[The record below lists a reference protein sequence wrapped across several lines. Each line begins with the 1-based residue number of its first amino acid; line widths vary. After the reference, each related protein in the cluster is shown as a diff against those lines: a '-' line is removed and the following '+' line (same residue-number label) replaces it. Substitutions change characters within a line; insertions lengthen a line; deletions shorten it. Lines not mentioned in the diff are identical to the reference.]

1 VVRKLGDR
9 MFFQQLING
18 LMLGSSYALIAVGYS
33 LIFGVMGLLHFA
45 HGEVFMVGAFVAL
58 QMVLLAHVSLPIATL
73 GAMTATAILG
83 IIIAA
88 VAFLPIKK
96 EYVAA
101 PLIATMGIGIV
112 MQNLAVKI
120 FGADQVSF
128 PETIEIV
135 NYKIGDVIINSL
147 QIIILCVTL
156 VLMILLSLYVKTT
169 KMGKAMRA
177 SAERPTTASLL
188 GVNYKKVVLV
198 TFMIASALA
207 GVAGVLIGLVYSS
220 ISPFMSGPATLKG
233 LVIMLMGGLGNLVG
247 AVVCGILLG
256 ILEIFSVAYL
266 SATHRDGL
274 TFVILILVLI
284 LRPEGLFGIRL
295 HGR

>member
-1 VVRKLGDR
+1 

-45 HGEVFMVGAFVAL
+45 HGEVFMVGAFIAL
-58 QMVLLAHVSLPIATL
+58 QMVLLSHVSLPIATL
-73 GAMTATAILG
+73 VAMSATAILG

-88 VAFLPIKK
+88 IAFLPIKK

-101 PLIATMGIGIV
+101 PLIATIGLGIV

-128 PETIEIV
+128 PETIEII
-135 NYKIGDVIINSL
+135 NYKIGNVIISSL

-156 VLMILLSLYVKTT
+156 VLMILLSLYIKNT

-198 TFMIASALA
+198 TFAIASALA
-207 GVAGVLIGLVYSS
+207 GVAGVLTGLVYSS

-233 LVIMLMGGLGNLVG
+233 LVVMLMGGLGNLLG
-247 AVVCGILLG
+247 AVLCGIFLG
-256 ILEIFSVAYL
+256 ILEILSVAYL
-266 SATHRDGL
+266 SASYRDCL
-274 TFVILILVLI
+274 TFIILILVLI
-284 LRPEGLFGIRL
+284 LRPEGLFGMRL

>member
-1 VVRKLGDR
+1 

-18 LMLGSSYALIAVGYS
+18 LMLGSTYALIAVGYS

-45 HGEVFMVGAFVAL
+45 HGEVFMVGAFIAL
-58 QMVLLAHVSLPIATL
+58 QMVLLAHVSLPVATL
-73 GAMTATAILG
+73 GAMAAAAILG
-83 IIIAA
+83 IIIAFI
-88 VAFLPIKK
+88 AFLPIKR

-101 PLIATMGIGIV
+101 PIIATIGLGIII
-112 MQNLAVKI
+112 QNLAVKI

-135 NYKIGDVIINSL
+135 NYRIGNVIVNSL
-147 QIIILCVTL
+147 QIVTL
-156 VLMILLSLYVKTT
+156 FVTLILMILLSLYIKNS

-198 TFMIASALA
+198 TFAIASALA
-207 GVAGVLIGLVYSS
+207 GAAGVLSGLVYSS
-220 ISPFMSGPATLKG
+220 ISPFMSGQVTLKG
-233 LVIMLMGGLGNLVG
+233 LVVMLMGGLGNLAG
-247 AVVCGILLG
+247 AVACGIFLG
-256 ILEIFSVAYL
+256 VLEIFTVAYL
-266 SATHRDGL
+266 SASYRDTL

-284 LRPEGLFGIRL
+284 LRPEGIFGVRL

>member
-1 VVRKLGDR
+1 

-45 HGEVFMVGAFVAL
+45 HGEVFMVGAFIAL

-88 VAFLPIKK
+88 IAFLPIKK
-96 EYVAA
+96 QYVAA
-101 PLIATMGIGIV
+101 PLIATIGLGIV

-135 NYKIGDVIINSL
+135 NYKIGGVIINSL

-156 VLMILLSLYVKTT
+156 VLMILLSLCIKNT
-169 KMGKAMRA
+169 KIGKAMRA

-207 GVAGVLIGLVYSS
+207 GVAGVLTSLVYSS

-233 LVIMLMGGLGNLVG
+233 LVVMLMGGLGNLVG
-247 AVVCGILLG
+247 AVVCGIFLG
-256 ILEIFSVAYL
+256 ILETFTVAYL
-266 SATHRDGL
+266 SASYRDSL
-274 TFVILILVLI
+274 TFIILILVLI
-284 LRPEGLFGIRL
+284 LRPEGLLGIRL

>member
-1 VVRKLGDR
+1 

-45 HGEVFMVGAFVAL
+45 HGEVFMVGAFIAL
-58 QMVLLAHVSLPIATL
+58 QMVLLGHVSLPIATL
-73 GAMTATAILG
+73 GAMIATAILG

-88 VAFLPIKK
+88 IAFLPIKK
-96 EYVAA
+96 QYEAA
-101 PLIATMGIGIV
+101 PLIATMGIAIII
-112 MQNLAVKI
+112 QNLTIKI
-120 FGADQVSF
+120 FGGDQVSF

-135 NYKIGDVIINSL
+135 NYKIGNVIISSL

-156 VLMILLSLYVKTT
+156 VLMILLSLYIKNT

-188 GVNYKKVVLV
+188 GVNYNKVVLV
-198 TFMIASALA
+198 TFTIASALA
-207 GVAGVLIGLVYSS
+207 GVAGVLIGLVCGS

-233 LVIMLMGGLGNLVG
+233 LVVMLMGGLGNLMG

-266 SATHRDGL
+266 SATYRDSL
-274 TFVILILVLI
+274 TFAILILVLI
-284 LRPEGLFGIRL
+284 LRPEGLFGVRL

>member
-1 VVRKLGDR
+1 
-9 MFFQQLING
+9 
-18 LMLGSSYALIAVGYS
+18 MLGSSYALIAVGYS

-45 HGEVFMVGAFVAL
+45 HGEVFMVGAFIAVQL
-58 QMVLLAHVSLPIATL
+58 VLLAHVSLPIATL
-73 GAMTATAILG
+73 GAMATTAILG

-88 VAFLPIKK
+88 IVFLPIKK
-96 EYVAA
+96 QYVAA
-101 PLIATMGIGIV
+101 PLIATIGLGIV
-112 MQNLAVKI
+112 IQNLAVKI
-120 FGADQVSF
+120 FGADQISF
-128 PETIEIV
+128 PETIQTV
-135 NYKIGDVIINSL
+135 NYRIGDVIINSL
-147 QIIILCVTL
+147 QIITLCVTL
-156 VLMILLSLYVKTT
+156 VLMILLSLFIKNT

-188 GVNYKKVVLV
+188 GVNYKKIVLV
-198 TFMIASALA
+198 TFTIASALA
-207 GVAGVLIGLVYSS
+207 GVAGVLTGLVYSS

-266 SATHRDGL
+266 SASYRDCL
-274 TFVILILVLI
+274 TFVILILILI
-284 LRPEGLFGIRL
+284 LKPEGLFGVRL

>member
-1 VVRKLGDR
+1 
-9 MFFQQLING
+9 MFLQQLING

-45 HGEVFMVGAFVAL
+45 HGEVFMVGAFIAVQL
-58 QMVLLAHVSLPIATL
+58 VLLAHVSLPIATL
-73 GAMTATAILG
+73 GAMATTAILG
-83 IIIAA
+83 IMIAA
-88 VAFLPIKK
+88 IAFLPIKK
-96 EYVAA
+96 QYVAA
-101 PLIATMGIGIV
+101 PLIATIGLGIV
-112 MQNLAVKI
+112 IQNLAVKI
-120 FGADQVSF
+120 FGADQISF
-128 PETIEIV
+128 PETIQAV
-135 NYKIGDVIINSL
+135 NYKIGNVIINSL
-147 QIIILCVTL
+147 QIITLCVTL
-156 VLMILLSLYVKTT
+156 ALMILLSLFIKNT

-188 GVNYKKVVLV
+188 GVNYKKIVLV
-198 TFMIASALA
+198 TFTIASALA
-207 GVAGVLIGLVYSS
+207 GIAGVLTGLVYSS

-266 SATHRDGL
+266 SASYRDCL
-274 TFVILILVLI
+274 TFVILILILI
-284 LRPEGLFGIRL
+284 LKPEGLFGVRL

>member
-1 VVRKLGDR
+1 
-9 MFFQQLING
+9 MFLQQLING

-88 VAFLPIKK
+88 IVFLPIKK

-101 PLIATMGIGIV
+101 PLIATIGLGIV

-135 NYKIGDVIINSL
+135 NYKIGNVIINSL

-156 VLMILLSLYVKTT
+156 VLMILLSLYIKKS

-207 GVAGVLIGLVYSS
+207 GIAGVLTGLVYSS

-247 AVVCGILLG
+247 AVICGIFLG
-256 ILEIFSVAYL
+256 ILEVFSVAYL
-266 SATHRDGL
+266 SASYRDSL

-284 LRPEGLFGIRL
+284 LRPEGLFGVRL

>member
-1 VVRKLGDR
+1 

-18 LMLGSSYALIAVGYS
+18 LMLGSSYALIALGYS

-45 HGEVFMVGAFVAL
+45 HGEVFMVGAFIAL
-58 QMVLLAHVSLPIATL
+58 QMVLVAHVSLPIAFL
-73 GAMTATAILG
+73 GAMMSTAILG
-83 IIIAA
+83 IIIAGI
-88 VAFLPIKK
+88 AFLPIKK
-96 EYVAA
+96 QYEAA
-101 PLIATMGIGIV
+101 PLIATIGLAII

-135 NYKIGDVIINSL
+135 NYKMGGVVINSL
-147 QIIILCVTL
+147 QILTLCVTL
-156 VLMILLSLYVKTT
+156 VLMVLLSLYIKNT

-198 TFMIASALA
+198 TFTLASALA
-207 GVAGVLIGLVYSS
+207 GAAGVLTGLVYSS

-233 LVIMLMGGLGNLVG
+233 LVIMLMGGLGNLAG
-247 AVVCGILLG
+247 AVICGIFLG
-256 ILEIFSVAYL
+256 ILEVFCVAYL
-266 SATHRDGL
+266 SASYRDSL
-274 TFVILILVLI
+274 TFVMLILVLI
-284 LRPEGLFGIRL
+284 LRPEGLFGVRL

>member
-1 VVRKLGDR
+1 

-18 LMLGSSYALIAVGYS
+18 LMLGSSYALVAVGYS

-45 HGEVFMVGAFVAL
+45 HGEVFMVGAFIAL
-58 QMVLLAHVSLPIATL
+58 QMVLLAHVSLPVATL

-88 VAFLPIKK
+88 IAFLPIKK
-96 EYVAA
+96 QYVAA
-101 PLIATMGIGIV
+101 PLIATIGLGII

-120 FGADQVSF
+120 FGGDQVSF
-128 PETIEIV
+128 PETIKIV
-135 NYKIGDVIINSL
+135 NYKIGGVIINSL

-156 VLMILLSLYVKTT
+156 VLMILLSLYIKNTR
-169 KMGKAMRA
+169 MGKAMRA
-177 SAERPTTASLL
+177 SAERPITASLL
-188 GVNYKKVVLV
+188 GVDYKKVVLV
-198 TFMIASALA
+198 TFAIASALA
-207 GVAGVLIGLVYSS
+207 GVAGVLTGLVYGS

-233 LVIMLMGGLGNLVG
+233 LVVMLMGGLGNLMG
-247 AVVCGILLG
+247 AVVCGIFLG

-266 SATHRDGL
+266 SASYRDSL

-284 LRPEGLFGIRL
+284 LRPEGLFGVRL

>member
-1 VVRKLGDR
+1 
-9 MFFQQLING
+9 MFLQQLING

-45 HGEVFMVGAFVAL
+45 HGEVFMVGAFIAVQL
-58 QMVLLAHVSLPIATL
+58 VLLAHVSLPIAML
-73 GAMTATAILG
+73 AAMATTAVLG

-88 VAFLPIKK
+88 IAFLPIRKQ
-96 EYVAA
+96 YVAA
-101 PLIATMGIGIV
+101 PLIATIGLGIV
-112 MQNLAVKI
+112 IQNLALKI
-120 FGADQVSF
+120 FGADQISF
-128 PETIEIV
+128 PETIQIV
-135 NYKIGDVIINSL
+135 NFKIGDVIINSL
-147 QIIILCVTL
+147 QIITLCVTL
-156 VLMILLSLYVKTT
+156 VLMVLLSLYIKNT

-188 GVNYKKVVLV
+188 GVNYKKVVLA

-207 GVAGVLIGLVYSS
+207 GVAGVLTGLVYSS

-266 SATHRDGL
+266 SASYRDSL
-274 TFVILILVLI
+274 TFIILILVLL
-284 LRPEGLFGIRL
+284 LRPEGLFGVRL